1 MAHELTQR
9 SNGFIEFAAA
19 GDRNAVWHRLGQY
32 LTYDAS
38 IETWKQEAGMEW
50 EIKSSPLMYS
60 GLNGQPIVDESM
72 RVLYRSDSEHR
83 LGIVSKDYKVV
94 QPGEV
99 LEFFRDLTEANN
111 MKLSAAGT
119 LFGGTK
125 FWATAEIGKEAYIS
139 SGDRIDG
146 YLLLMSSA
154 DGTSSTIAKL
164 TSTRVVCNNTLQIA
178 LNGKS
183 RSAVKITHAKQF
195 DPKSVKIDMGLIDT
209 AWDGFI
215 ENIRTLANK
224 TMSDDSARDFFAR
237 IITPEEKTVDLE
249 LLKTQRHVD
258 AMMHFFKNGAGADM
272 TYGTRWGAL
281 NAVTELFTHG
291 NGKRDSSHQFMSS
304 ETGTNS
310 SIKMN
315 AMECLLAM

>member
-1 MAHELTQR
+1 MHQLTQR
-9 SNGFIEFAAA
+9 SNGFIEFAATGA
-19 GDRNAVWHRLGQY
+19 RNQVWHGLGQY
-32 LTYDAS
+32 LDES
-38 IETWKQEAGMEW
+38 SGIDVWKTEAGMDW
-50 EIKSSPLMYS
+50 MINSSPLMYAAGDS
-60 GLNGQPIVDESM
+60 QIVDDSM
-72 RVLYRSDSEHR
+72 KVLYRSDSTAR

-99 LEFFRDLTEANN
+99 LEFFRDLTESNQ

-125 FWATAEIGKEAYIS
+125 FWATAEIGKEAFIS
-139 SGDRIDG
+139 NGDKIEG

-178 LNGKS
+178 LNGKA

-195 DPKSVKIDMGLIDT
+195 DPKAVKIDMGLIDE

-215 ENIRTLANK
+215 TNIKTLATK
-224 TMSDDSARDFFAR
+224 SMDDFAARDFFAR
-237 IITPEEKTVDLE
+237 IITPDNENVDME

-291 NGKRDSSHQFMSS
+291 NGRRDASHQFMSS
-304 ETGTNS
+304 ETGTNAA
-310 SIKMN
+310 IKMN
-315 AMECLLAM
+315 AMQRLVAMA